1 MKPHTN
7 LLNAILASAPANVRM
22 FKNDNGNAELMDG
35 RRIQYGLLPGSG
47 DLVGITQIRG
57 VAVFTSI
64 EAKTPNDVVRPKQ
77 KKWDAFVRELGG
89 ISIICRS
96 VEECW
101 RDHAIKCSL
110 IEKMRFDGKSFGQAV
125 VQHNGEALEKG
136 ATL

>member
-7 LLNAILASAPANVRM
+7 LLNAILASAPANVRL
-22 FKNDNGNAELMDG
+22 FKNDNGNAELMDR

-47 DLVGITQIRG
+47 DLIGATQIRG
-57 VAVFTSI
+57 IAVFTSI

-77 KKWDAFVRELGG
+77 KKWDAFVREFGG

-101 RDHAIKCSL
+101 TAHAV
-110 IEKMRFDGKSFGQAV
+110 AV
-125 VQHNGEALEKG
+125 ETLERIMDARGEA
-136 ATL
+136 

>member
-7 LLNAILASAPANVRM
+7 LLNTILASAPANVRL

-47 DLVGITQIRG
+47 DLIGATQIRG

-77 KKWDAFVRELGG
+77 KKWAEFVREFGG
-89 ISIICRS
+89 IAIVCHS

-101 RDHAIKCSL
+101 RDHAVKVSL
-110 IEKMRFDGKSFGQAV
+110 IEKTRFDGLSFGMAV
-125 VQHNGEALEKG
+125 LRHNSEALEHG